1 MTSNVRMGG
10 KALMLLGIILCL
22 LGVVVLLSPAAAGE
36 AVVLIVAA
44 VLVVTGVAQ
53 VVHGFRS
60 GGWRTAPIAIVF
72 GAAVAVLGVMVWLNP
87 AIGSGFLTMLL
98 MLFFVAN
105 GLWKLSTAWRYR
117 GSSGWVWLLLS
128 GLVSLVFVYLLWK
141 QWPLSGAWAI
151 GALVGIDLVF
161 TGLSMVILSTALRKV
176 RGSGYVDTINL

>member
-10 KALMLLGIILCL
+10 KTLMLLGIILCL
-22 LGVVVLLSPAAAGE
+22 LGIIVLFAPVAAGE

-44 VLVVTGVAQ
+44 VLVVTGIVQ
-53 VVHGFRS
+53 VVQGFRS
-60 GGWRTAPIAIVF
+60 GGFNAAPFAILF

-87 AIGSGFLTMLL
+87 AIGSGFLTVLL

-105 GLWKLSTAWRYR
+105 GLWKVSTAWQYR
-117 GSSGWVWLLLS
+117 GARGWVWLLLS

-151 GALVGIDLVF
+151 GVLVGIDLLL
-161 TGLSMVILSTALRKV
+161 TGLSMIVLAVALRKV